1 MTFQFPRWLQLLGPA
16 LLVASLPLHAQE
28 VKPKPRLGFLAGD
41 TIEVVIVD
49 GRRKTDDYEK
59 IPGGLAGAVRDAY
72 PSAVVRQL
80 PDSVFYQLARPG
92 IVTLKVQLLGY
103 GKGFGIEAGAGL
115 GLSNGV
121 PVPLV
126 VPAGKWNGVTV
137 FGVTLFDKRAG
148 RDVKLASTIDRVV
161 SKSNTW
167 GYRSGNQAMRESFEE
182 AANALLA
189 YIDGVFL
196 S

>member
-1 MTFQFPRWLQLLGPA
+1 MQFPRWLQALGPA
-16 LLVASLPLHAQE
+16 LLMASLPLNAQE
-28 VKPKPRLGFLAGD
+28 VKPKPRLGFLVGD

-59 IPGGLAGAVRDAY
+59 IPGALAGALRDAY
-72 PSAVVRQL
+72 PSAVVRPL
-80 PDSVFYQLARPG
+80 PDSVFYQPARPG
-92 IVTLKVQLLGY
+92 IITLKVQLLGY
-103 GKGFGIEAGAGL
+103 GKGFGIEASAGL
-115 GLSNGV
+115 GLSNGIPV
-121 PVPLV
+121 PVV

-148 RDVKLASTIDRVV
+148 KDVKLASTIDRVI

-189 YIDGVFL
+189 YFDGVFL
-196 S
+196 G